1 MKYFKDA
8 NGRFFIYED
17 DADSSF
23 YADKTPATKEEHEAA
38 VAAANAAAIA
48 AEPYTVKRA
57 REYPRI
63 GDQLDALF
71 HAGVF
76 PPEMAAAIAA
86 VKEKYPKN

>member
-17 DADSSF
+17 DADESY

-38 VAAANAAAIA
+38 VAASNAAAIA
-48 AEPYTVKRA
+48 AEPYDIKRR
-57 REYPRI
+57 REYPSI

-76 PPEMAAAIAA
+76 PAEMAELLAS
-86 VKEKYPKN
+86 VKAKYPKP